1 MHISPCPIPNNPSSL
16 SKSSKHLKVSITRK
30 KIPLGVTVTL
40 GRHAITISQYFRIF
54 LLLVIISQILAGN
67 SSLLSRKSIT
77 IIMQHNSKNRL
88 AIIHQMGWITTRS
101 RQLKWVPSS
110 MLTHRALRRFS
121 FLPLRGSQLR
131 MVSLTIK
138 FKHLFWISNRRSPQP
153 DPWRISYTRSRFS
166 TTVSKSVRQKVWFIT
181 VKRWWMRTLRDW
193 IQFSFVASS
202 GVIKNLTKNATWWI
216 TWELT
221 LALSPSCVPC
231 AINLSSR
238 EHSCTNIWPSTK
250 LTLTIKM
257 MAENFPT

>member
-30 KIPLGVTVTL
+30 KIYFLERLTPD
-40 GRHAITISQYFRIF
+40 RHAITISQYFRIF
-54 LLLVIISQILAGN
+54 LPLVIISQILAGN
-67 SSLLSRKSIT
+67 SSLLSQKSIT
-77 IIMQHNSKNRL
+77 IIMQHNSKNRH
-88 AIIHQMGWITTRS
+88 AIIHPRGWITTRW

-121 FLPLRGSQLR
+121 FLPLRGSQVR

-138 FKHLFWISNRRSPQP
+138 FKHLFWISNRRSHQP
-153 DPWRISYTRSRFS
+153 DPWKISSTRSRS
-166 TTVSKSVRQKVWFIT
+166 SITVSKNARLKGWFIT
-181 VKRWWMRTLRDW
+181 VKRWWMRLLRDW

-202 GVIKNLTKNATWWI
+202 GVIKNLTKNATWWT

-221 LALSPSCVPC
+221 LDQSPSCVPC
-231 AINLSSR
+231 ATNLLSK

-250 LTLTIKM
+250 LTQIIKK
-257 MAENFPT
+257 MAWNFPT